1 MRLTKQTSYAL
12 RILMHCAMKGDEYAK
27 IAEIAKAY
35 AITEYNVFK
44 IVPLLVQAGF
54 LETARG
60 RNGGIKLA
68 LPAPSIRIGD
78 VVRATEETYIQA
90 DCFGSGVEEC
100 AIQQASPLNRMLDK
114 ALDAFVAILDE
125 HTLDDIMPHRQR
137 MSQKTDQVPA
147 EVLAVLQG

>member
-27 IAEIAKAY
+27 IAEIAKTY

-54 LETARG
+54 LDTARG

-68 LPAPSIRIGD
+68 MPAPSIRIGD

-100 AIQQASPLNRMLDK
+100 AIQQASPLNRMLDR
-114 ALDAFVAILDE
+114 ALDAFVTVLDE
-125 HTLDDIMPHRQR
+125 HTLEDIMPHRARAGQA
-137 MSQKTDQVPA
+137 PA
-147 EVLAVLQG
+147 EVVAALDA